1 MMIHINEIGWAQL
14 ILIQI
19 GAMLQVAALC
29 TFIRES
35 AKTPR
40 VVPGAHEEEVAH
52 EEEARCK
59 LPETH
64 QPAQVVHYHRE
75 LHGVMEETP
84 GDIQP
89 GKLAKTA
96 KVNFK
101 QTFKA
106 HKEERPYT
114 PSVRW

>member
-1 MMIHINEIGWAQL
+1 MIHLTEITWVQL
-14 ILIQI
+14 VLIQV
-19 GAMLQVAALC
+19 GAVLQLAALV
-29 TFIRES
+29 TFMRDS
-35 AKTPR
+35 SKTPHA
-40 VVPGAHEEEVAH
+40 VPGAHDAEVAH

-64 QPAQVVHYHRE
+64 VPAQVVHYHRE

-84 GDIQP
+84 GDIEP
-89 GKLAKTA
+89 GMLAKTA

-106 HKEERPYT
+106 HRDERY
-114 PSVRW
+114 